1 MATGQRSTPCG
12 TPLPHRQHRPD
23 GITTF
28 ETLKTLKP
36 LKLFIIAGEA
46 SGDLHAS
53 NLMKALRA
61 KDPQA
66 IFVGLGGDKMR
77 AEGCDIRVDY
87 REMAYMGFVAVLQNL
102 DKIQRNFRIAKQSL
116 LEQKPDIL
124 ILIDYPSFNLK
135 MAKFCKQHLPQTRI
149 VYYIPPKIWA
159 WKKWRVHSIAKYCD
173 EILGIFPFEP
183 AFYAKYG
190 YKCHYVGN
198 PTADTIRTFLLQ
210 RSDLPSTAS
219 NASDLQPT
227 IAILPGSRRSEIS
240 HCLPIMLEA
249 ARKVA
254 KDNYRIIVTAAP
266 GIDDTFY
273 QPYLQP
279 GELLARDTYNIV
291 AQAKAAV
298 VNSGTATLET
308 ALIGC
313 PQTAVYHVAGSKY
326 LEKLLRPIMFSIP
339 HFTLVNIIP
348 NQEII
353 QELIASRFTA
363 ENVANE
369 LERLLH
375 DETYRQTMLT
385 QYEYLWHLL
394 GEQPA
399 AINAANH
406 ILKLN
411 I

>member
-1 MATGQRSTPCG
+1 M
-12 TPLPHRQHRPD
+12 
-23 GITTF
+23 
-28 ETLKTLKP
+28 
-36 LKLFIIAGEA
+36 KLFIIAGEA

-61 KDPQA
+61 QDPQA
-66 IFVGLGGDKMR
+66 VFVGLGGDKMR

-135 MAKFCKQHLPQTRI
+135 IAKFCKQHLPQTRI

-198 PTADTIRTFLLQ
+198 PTADSIRTFNTTLHHTTQ
-210 RSDLPSTAS
+210 HYTTLPNTT
-219 NASDLQPT
+219 PT

-240 HCLPIMLEA
+240 HCLPTMLEA
-249 ARKVA
+249 AREVA
-254 KDNYRIIVTAAP
+254 SDKYQIIVAAAP
-266 GIDDTFY
+266 GIDDSFY
-273 QPYLQP
+273 QPYLKNEILTRNP
-279 GELLARDTYNIV
+279 YATL

>member
-1 MATGQRSTPCG
+1 M
-12 TPLPHRQHRPD
+12 
-23 GITTF
+23 
-28 ETLKTLKP
+28 
-36 LKLFIIAGEA
+36 KLFIIAGEA

-66 IFVGLGGDKMR
+66 VFVGLGGDKMR

-102 DKIQRNFRIAKQSL
+102 DKIQRNLRIAKQSL

-198 PTADTIRTFLLQ
+198 PTADSIRTFHLQ

-249 ARKVA
+249 ARQVA

-273 QPYLQP
+273 QPYLHP

-385 QYEYLWHLL
+385 QYEYLWYLL

>member
-1 MATGQRSTPCG
+1 M
-12 TPLPHRQHRPD
+12 
-23 GITTF
+23 
-28 ETLKTLKP
+28 
-36 LKLFIIAGEA
+36 KLFIIAGEA

-66 IFVGLGGDKMR
+66 VFVGLGGDKMR

-190 YKCHYVGN
+190 YQCHYVGN
-198 PTADTIRTFLLQ
+198 PTADSIRTFHLQ

-227 IAILPGSRRSEIS
+227 IALLPGSRRSEIS

-249 ARKVA
+249 TRKVA

-279 GELLARDTYNIV
+279 GETLARDTYNIV

>member
-1 MATGQRSTPCG
+1 M
-12 TPLPHRQHRPD
+12 
-23 GITTF
+23 
-28 ETLKTLKP
+28 KP

-61 KDPQA
+61 QDPQA
-66 IFVGLGGDKMR
+66 VFVGLGGDKMR

-190 YKCHYVGN
+190 YQCHYVGN

-227 IAILPGSRRSEIS
+227 IALLPGSRRSEIS

-249 ARKVA
+249 TRQVA
-254 KDNYRIIVTAAP
+254 KKNYQIIVTAAP

-273 QPYLQP
+273 RPYLQP
-279 GELLARDTYNIV
+279 GETLARDTYNIM

>member
-87 REMAYMGFVAVLQNL
+87 RDMAYMGFVAVLQNL
-102 DKIQRNFRIAKQSL
+102 DKIKRNFRIAKQSL
-116 LEQKPDIL
+116 LEQKPDVL

-135 MAKFCKQHLPQTRI
+135 MAKFCKQHLPNTKV

-183 AFYAKYG
+183 AFYAQFG

-198 PTADTIRTFLLQ
+198 PTADSIRTFNTTLHHTTQ
-210 RSDLPSTAS
+210 HYTTLPNTT
-219 NASDLQPT
+219 PT

-240 HCLPIMLEA
+240 HCLPTMLEA
-249 ARKVA
+249 ARVVA
-254 KDNYRIIVTAAP
+254 SDKYQIIVAAAP
-266 GIDDTFY
+266 GIDDSFY
-273 QPYLQP
+273 QPYLKNEILTRNP
-279 GELLARDTYNIV
+279 YATL

-353 QELIASRFTA
+353 QELIASRFTV

-369 LERLLH
+369 LERLLY
-375 DETYRQTMLT
+375 DNTYRQAMLT
-385 QYEYLWHLL
+385 RYQHLWQLL

-399 AINAANH
+399 AINAASH
-406 ILKLN
+406 ILKL
-411 I
+411 